1 MLDGS
6 YGHNGA
12 SGAVGGASLQT
23 SANFSAAGESSQ
35 QHQWH
40 RRSNVAGSSS
50 SPSIAAA
57 RNASNVDILAPD
69 SERQA
74 ARQLVSKQ
82 SLNPNLIEY
91 N

>member
-6 YGHNGA
+6 YGRNGA

-35 QHQWH
+35 QHH
-40 RRSNVAGSSS
+40 RRSNAAGSSS
-50 SPSIAAA
+50 SPSVASA
-57 RNASNVDILAPD
+57 RNALNVDMLAPD

-82 SLNPNLIEY
+82 SLNPSLI
-91 N
+91 